1 MGSFEIKEEFI
12 LNGKPIKIL
21 SGAVHYFRFVKEY
34 WEDCLYNL
42 KAMGFNTVE
51 TYIPWNL
58 HEAEEGVFDFSGNK
72 DLASFIKL
80 AHNMGLLVILRP
92 TPYICAE
99 WEFGGLPAWLLRYD
113 NIRVR
118 TNTPLFLSK
127 VDAYYKELFKHIS
140 DLQITKN
147 GPIIMMQIENEYG
160 SFGNDKEYLRALKNI
175 MQKYGA
181 DVPLFTSDGAWDA
194 VLEAGTLV
202 EDGVFAAVNFG
213 SKAKES
219 FDATEKFFERKGIK
233 KPLMCMEFWDGWFNL
248 WKEPIIKRDAEDVVM
263 EVKEIVKRGSINLYM
278 FIGGTNFG
286 FYNGTSVTGYTDFPQ
301 ITSYDYDAVLT
312 EWGEPTEKFYK
323 IQRLIKEMYPEI
335 ETFEPRDHKRAN
347 FGEAKL
353 NAKTSLFSVI
363 DTISECQKSDS
374 PITMEKAGIGYGY
387 MLYRTKVKGFDND
400 MNVRAVGASDRVHF
414 YLNGEYKGVKYQD
427 ELIEPL
433 EMHFKYGENV
443 LELLVENVGRVNYGY
458 KLQEC
463 SQVKGIRIGVMVDIH
478 FETGFEQ
485 YALPLDNME
494 KVDFNSEWI
503 ENTPSFYR
511 YEFEVKDKADT
522 FLDCSKL
529 GKGSAFINGFNLGR
543 YWSEGPVCYLYIP
556 APLLKVGV
564 NEIIIFET
572 ENVFADSLELR
583 DNPIYKEI
591 KK

>member
-1 MGSFEIKEEFI
+1 MSIFEVKEEFI

-21 SGAVHYFRFVKEY
+21 SGAIHYFRFVKEY
-34 WEDCLYNL
+34 WQDCLYNL
-42 KAMGFNTVE
+42 KAAGFNTVE
-51 TYIPWNL
+51 TYIPWNI
-58 HEAEEGVFDFSGNK
+58 HEVDEGVFDFSGNK
-72 DLASFIKL
+72 DIASFIKL
-80 AHNMGLLVILRP
+80 AQKMDLLVILRP

-113 NIRVR
+113 NIKVR
-118 TNTPLFLSK
+118 TNTELFLSK
-127 VDAYYKELFKHIS
+127 VDAYYKELFKHIA

-147 GPIIMMQIENEYG
+147 GPVIMMQIENEYG
-160 SFGNDKEYLRALKNI
+160 SFGNDKEYLKALKNI
-175 MQKYGA
+175 MIKYGA
-181 DVPLFTSDGAWDA
+181 EVPLFTSDGAWDA

-202 EDGVFAAVNFG
+202 DDGILATVNFG

-219 FDATEKFFERKGIK
+219 FDDTEKFFERKGIK

-248 WKEPIIKRDAEDVVM
+248 WKEPIIKRDADDFVM
-263 EVKEIVKRGSINLYM
+263 EVKEILKRGSINLYM

-323 IQRLIKEMYPEI
+323 LQKLINELYPEI
-335 ETFEPRDHKRAN
+335 KTFEPKDHKRAD

-353 NAKTSLFSVI
+353 KDKTSLFSVV
-363 DTISECQKSDS
+363 DKISKCQKSDA
-374 PITMEKAGIGYGY
+374 PITMEKAGSGYGY
-387 MLYRTKVKGFDND
+387 MLYRTKVKGFDNN

-427 ELIEPL
+427 ELIEPI
-433 EMHFKYGENV
+433 EMHFNNGDNI

-463 SQVKGIRIGVMVDIH
+463 SQVKGIRIGVMADIH

-485 YALPLDNME
+485 YALSLDNI
-494 KVDFNSEWI
+494 KDVDFSSKWI

-511 YEFEVKDKADT
+511 YEFEVKEAADT

-529 GKGSAFINGFNLGR
+529 GKGAAFINGFNLGR

-556 APLLKVGV
+556 APLLKTGL
-564 NEIIIFET
+564 NEIIVFET
-572 ENVFADSLELR
+572 ENVLSESLALK
-583 DNPIYKEI
+583 DKPTYKEI